1 VSEPKLVERL
11 RGLESHLLGKIR
23 GQDLVLPKLA
33 GVFCRAALGLTSPE
47 RPAGSVL
54 MVGPTGTGKSES
66 FGCACEYVFGP
77 GHLIIIDLSEYQ
89 EEGAVAKLLGEN
101 RQDAGLLA
109 GALGR
114 TGSGGIL
121 FDEIEKAH
129 PHVLDLFLQ
138 ILWRGCFT
146 DATGREHKLNRYVL
160 GFTSNIGAQEAIRM
174 TSASAVAQEQSI
186 LRRVSE
192 QLRPEFL
199 GRLDEQLVFRR
210 LGPNVQ
216 REICDLE
223 INRELSRI
231 EKLGYQIE
239 VSDEARE
246 FLVREGFDRLLGA
259 RPLRKAVERQL
270 QNAVVDSLLRTGIS
284 IGEVVPD
291 TGRSRLVIE
300 RRRSR
305 ASEGSRR

>member
-1 VSEPKLVERL
+1 MSDPKRIERL
-11 RGLESHLLGKIR
+11 RELESHLLGRIR
-23 GQDLVLPKLA
+23 GQDLVIPKLA

-47 RPAGSVL
+47 RPAGSML

-77 GHLIIIDLSEYQ
+77 GHLIVVDLSEYQ
-89 EEGAVAKLLGEN
+89 EEGAVVKLLGEN

-114 TGSGGIL
+114 TESGGIL

-160 GFTSNIGAQEAIRM
+160 GFTSNIGANEAIRM
-174 TSASAVAQEQSI
+174 SSASAVAQEQSI

-199 GRLDEQLVFRR
+199 GRLDEKLVFRR
-210 LGPNVQ
+210 LGLDVQ

-223 INRELSRI
+223 VARELSRLR
-231 EKLGYQIE
+231 ELGYQIE
-239 VSDEARE
+239 VSAEARE
-246 FLVREGFDRLLGA
+246 FLVREGFDRLRGA

-270 QNAVVDSLLRTGIS
+270 QNAVVDGLLRTGIS
-284 IGEVVPD
+284 IGVVVPD
-291 TGRSRLVIE
+291 TGGNRLVIE
-300 RRRSR
+300 RWRSCKLGGNR
-305 ASEGSRR
+305 L